1 MPDHLGMALREIE
14 MNDRIEKLIDGVR
27 TKVVAWRRHMHANPE
42 LSFQEHETAAFIVE
56 RLKEIGGIEILRP
69 SGTSVVGRL
78 KGNRPGP
85 TIAIRADFDALPIQE
100 ATGAAYAS
108 QRPGVMHA
116 CGHDGHT
123 AMLLG
128 TATVLS
134 QLRED
139 FAGEIR
145 LLFENG
151 EEAPPGGAK
160 GMIEGGAMDEVD
172 RVLGLHLW
180 TPLEVGQV
188 HINPR
193 RMMAACDIF
202 RIEVK
207 GVGGHVGAPHR
218 AVDPIAIGCQI
229 VTNLQHLVARE
240 IDPVEAA
247 VVGVTEF
254 HAGQSVGV
262 IPATAVISGGTNM
275 FDAGVRDL
283 IERRIGEIASGICAA
298 HGASCGYTYTRVYD
312 AVINDPTTAG
322 IVTTTARDVF
332 GSEKVEERDPIMPGE
347 DFSAFGQVAP
357 SCFIL
362 VGAGNRGKGITAAHH
377 DARFD
382 IDEDALTIGV
392 RLSVNAL
399 LALLKYG

>member
-1 MPDHLGMALREIE
+1 MPGHLGMALREIE

-27 TKVVAWRRHMHANPE
+27 NKVVAWRRHMHANPE

-172 RVLGLHLW
+172 RVIGLHLW

-298 HGASCGYTYTRVYD
+298 HGASCDYTYTRVYD

-322 IVTTTARDVF
+322 IVTTTARDIF
-332 GSEKVEERDPIMPGE
+332 GSGKVEERDPIMPGE

-399 LALLKYG
+399 LALLKHG

>member
-1 MPDHLGMALREIE
+1 
-14 MNDRIEKLIDGVR
+14 MNDHIEKLLDGVR
-27 TKVVAWRRHMHANPE
+27 EQVIAWRRHMHAHPE
-42 LSFQEHETAAFIVE
+42 LSFEEHETAAFIVA
-56 RLKEIGGIEILRP
+56 RLEEIGGIEISRP

-78 KGNRPGP
+78 RGNRPGP
-85 TIAIRADFDALPIQE
+85 TIAIRADFDALPITE
-100 ATGAAYAS
+100 ETGAPYAS
-108 QRPGVMHA
+108 RNPGVMHA

-128 TATVLS
+128 TATVLA
-134 QLRED
+134 QLRD
-139 FAGEIR
+139 NFAGEIR

-151 EEAPPGGAK
+151 EETPPGGAK
-160 GMIEGGAMDEVD
+160 GMIEGGAMDGVD
-172 RVLGLHLW
+172 RVIGLHLW
-180 TPLEVGQV
+180 SPLEVGQL

-229 VTNLQHLVARE
+229 VTNLQHLVARG

-262 IPATAVISGGTNM
+262 IPATAVIGGGTNM
-275 FDAGVRDL
+275 FDPAVRDL
-283 IERRIGEIASGICAA
+283 IERRIGEIAVGICAA
-298 HGASCGYTYTRVYD
+298 HGATCDYSYTRVYD
-312 AVINDPTTAG
+312 TVINDPETAA
-322 IVTTTARDVF
+322 IVATTARDLF
-332 GSEKVEERDPIMPGE
+332 GTERVEERDPIMPGE

-362 VGAGNRGKGITAAHH
+362 VGAGNRAKGITAAHH

-382 IDEDALTIGV
+382 IDEDALDNGV

-399 LALLKYG
+399 LALLKHG

>member
-1 MPDHLGMALREIE
+1 MPGHLGMALREIE

-27 TKVVAWRRHMHANPE
+27 NKVVAWRRHMHANPE

-56 RLKEIGGIEILRP
+56 RLQEIGGIEILRP

-172 RVLGLHLW
+172 RVIGLHLW

-298 HGASCGYTYTRVYD
+298 HGASCDYTYTRVYD

-322 IVTTTARDVF
+322 IVTTTARDIF

-399 LALLKYG
+399 LALLKHG

>member
-1 MPDHLGMALREIE
+1 MPGHLGMPLREIE

-27 TKVVAWRRHMHANPE
+27 NKVVAWRRHMHANPE

-172 RVLGLHLW
+172 RVIGLHLW

-298 HGASCGYTYTRVYD
+298 HGASCDYTYTRVYD

-322 IVTTTARDVF
+322 IVTTTARDIF

-399 LALLKYG
+399 LALLKHG

>member
-1 MPDHLGMALREIE
+1 
-14 MNDRIEKLIDGVR
+14 MNDRIEKLVDDVR
-27 TKVVAWRRHMHANPE
+27 EQVVAWRRHMHAHPE
-42 LSFQEHETAAFIVE
+42 LSFEEHQTAAFIVQ
-56 RLKEIGGIEILRP
+56 RLEQIGCIEISRP

-78 KGNRPGP
+78 RGNRPGP
-85 TIAIRADFDALPIQE
+85 TIAIRADFDALPITE
-100 ATGAAYAS
+100 ETGASYAS
-108 QRPGVMHA
+108 RNPGVMHA

-134 QLRED
+134 QLRDD
-139 FAGEIR
+139 FAGDIR

-151 EEAPPGGAK
+151 EETPPGGAK
-160 GMIEGGAMDEVD
+160 GMIVGGAMDGVD
-172 RVLGLHLW
+172 RVIGLHLW
-180 TPLEVGQV
+180 SPLEVGQV
-188 HINPR
+188 HINSR

-207 GVGGHVGAPHR
+207 GVGGHIGAPHR

-229 VTNLQHLVARE
+229 VANLQHLVARE

-262 IPATAVISGGTNM
+262 IPATAVISGGTNL
-275 FDAGVRDL
+275 FDAEVRDH
-283 IERRIGEIASGICAA
+283 IERRIGEIAAGICSA
-298 HGASCGYTYTRVYD
+298 HGATCDYTYTRVYD
-312 AVINDPTTAG
+312 AVINDPETAS
-322 IVTTTARDVF
+322 IVARTARDLF
-332 GSEKVEERDPIMPGE
+332 SEAQVEERDPIMPGE

-362 VGAGNRGKGITAAHH
+362 VGAGNRAKGITAAHH

-382 IDEDALTIGV
+382 IDEDALDIGV

-399 LALLKYG
+399 LALLRHG

>member
-1 MPDHLGMALREIE
+1 MPGHLGMALREIE

-27 TKVVAWRRHMHANPE
+27 NKVVAWRRHMHANPE

-78 KGNRPGP
+78 KGNKPGP

-172 RVLGLHLW
+172 RVIGLHLW

-298 HGASCGYTYTRVYD
+298 HGASCDYTYTRVYD

-322 IVTTTARDVF
+322 IVTTTARDIF

>member
-1 MPDHLGMALREIE
+1 
-14 MNDRIEKLIDGVR
+14 MNDRIEKLVDGVR
-27 TKVVAWRRHMHANPE
+27 DQVVGWRRHMHANPE

-85 TIAIRADFDALPIQE
+85 TIAIRADFDALPIEE

-151 EEAPPGGAK
+151 EETPPGGAK
-160 GMIEGGAMDEVD
+160 GMIEGGAMDGVD
-172 RVLGLHLW
+172 RVIGLHLW
-180 TPLEVGQV
+180 SPLEVGQL

-207 GVGGHVGAPHR
+207 GIGGHVGAPHR

-275 FDAGVRDL
+275 FDARVRDL
-283 IERRIGEIASGICAA
+283 IERRIGEIASGICSA
-298 HGASCGYTYTRVYD
+298 HGATCDYAYTRVYD
-312 AVINDPTTAG
+312 AVINDPATAS
-322 IVTTTARDVF
+322 IVTTTARDTF

-362 VGAGNRGKGITAAHH
+362 VGAGNRQKGITAAHH

-382 IDEDALTIGV
+382 IDEDALDIGV

-399 LALLKYG
+399 LALLRHG

>member
-1 MPDHLGMALREIE
+1 MPGHLGMALREIE

-27 TKVVAWRRHMHANPE
+27 NKVVAWRRHMHANPE

-56 RLKEIGGIEILRP
+56 RLQEIGGIEILRP

-172 RVLGLHLW
+172 RVIGLHLW

-298 HGASCGYTYTRVYD
+298 HGASCDYTYTRVYD

-322 IVTTTARDVF
+322 IVTTTARDIF

-382 IDEDALTIGV
+382 IDEDSLTIGV